1 MLTAA
6 ALVTAAG
13 HSAADGRQQL
23 AVARLFAGAT
33 FHCFLGVHTIV
44 TSAVQRPTNDPVNNN
59 EGDGGGVPRDWTMSL
74 WDFQWTL
81 ATIPLNPQCLSS
93 YIFRLYVEPRFDMS

>member
-13 HSAADGRQQL
+13 HSAADGRQQWPGFL
-23 AVARLFAGAT
+23 QRGT

-59 EGDGGGVPRDWTMSL
+59 EGDGGGGDGGGVPRDWTESL

-81 ATIPLNPQCLSS
+81 QP
-93 YIFRLYVEPRFDMS
+93 YH

>member
-13 HSAADGRQQL
+13 HSAADGRQQWPGFL
-23 AVARLFAGAT
+23 QRGT

-59 EGDGGGVPRDWTMSL
+59 EGGGGVGAGYCVTGPCHYGTFSGHCNHTIESSVS
-74 WDFQWTL
+74 FIIYYIETL
-81 ATIPLNPQCLSS
+81 C
-93 YIFRLYVEPRFDMS
+93 

>member
-13 HSAADGRQQL
+13 HSAADGRQQWPGFL
-23 AVARLFAGAT
+23 QRGT

-59 EGDGGGVPRDWTMSL
+59 GGGGGVTGYCVTGPYHHGTFSGHW
-74 WDFQWTL
+74 Q
-81 ATIPLNPQCLSS
+81 P
-93 YIFRLYVEPRFDMS
+93 YH